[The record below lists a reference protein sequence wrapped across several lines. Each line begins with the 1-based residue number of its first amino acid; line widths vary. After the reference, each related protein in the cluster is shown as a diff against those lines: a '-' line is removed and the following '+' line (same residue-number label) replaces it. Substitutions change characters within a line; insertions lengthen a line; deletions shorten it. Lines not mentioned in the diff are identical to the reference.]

1 MIPTRVQFKDNDNL
15 IDKLDEMPHSPFA
28 SNSIVSQLIMLR

>member
-15 IDKLDEMPHSPFA
+15 IDKLDEIGMLYFA
-28 SNSIVSQLIMLR
+28 IVSRRNRRYR